1 MEARA
6 SSQGLLMQRFLEDE
20 STQSTSSAPRW
31 RLTMFDDG
39 RISLEIQSRSLVQ
52 RHHEIGNAQTS
63 RDTASSC
70 TATGRDSFR
79 SGNLT
84 STETCQ

>member
-1 MEARA
+1 
-6 SSQGLLMQRFLEDE
+6 MQRLLEDE
-20 STQSTSSAPRW
+20 STQSTSSASRW

-39 RISLEIQSRSLVQ
+39 RTGLEIQSRSLIQ
-52 RHHEIGNAQTS
+52 RHHEIGDAQTS

-70 TATGRDSFR
+70 TAIGRDSFG

-84 STETCQ
+84 LTETSQ